1 MVTRYRD
8 ANQNLR
14 TTFDKIVKR
23 AGLIMLPIG
32 WGTTWGT
39 RHAKLRKMVKPSQ
52 QKTPRKLNVFRG
64 LAAQSAIVRIK
75 QITRP
80 GLEHL
85 PKTLGKCRVLK
96 SQGHRQG
103 QSNRIPIRRLD

>member
-1 MVTRYRD
+1 MNDAVAFRAWLENEEGQSEGPVVTRYRD
-8 ANQNLR
+8 ANQNPR

-64 LAAQSAIVRIK
+64 LAV
-75 QITRP
+75 
-80 GLEHL
+80 
-85 PKTLGKCRVLK
+85 
-96 SQGHRQG
+96 
-103 QSNRIPIRRLD
+103 